1 MGCFDRA
8 EVCELVGTHILTQ
21 LDTVFKNENVGL
33 YRDDGLGI
41 FRNLSGPAIE
51 RKRKAIVCV
60 FKKCGLSITTKANL
74 KALNFLDIQLD
85 LINSSYRPYRT
96 PNDNPMYIDIN
107 PNRPPNI
114 KKQIPKSISKRI
126 CELSSKEEIFNNN
139 IRTYNDAL
147 KRCEFQEKLVF
158 VPEVPSD
165 PPVNQRRKRKHKI
178 IWFNPPYSKNV
189 RTNIAK
195 VFSNLLHKNFPSI
208 HLFQKFLTINYF
220 NYKL

>member
-1 MGCFDRA
+1 MY
-8 EVCELVGTHILTQ
+8 L
-21 LDTVFKNENVGL
+21 KNE
-33 YRDDGLGI
+33 
-41 FRNLSGPAIE
+41 
-51 RKRKAIVCV
+51 
-60 FKKCGLSITTKANL
+60 GLSITTKANL

-96 PNDNPMYIDIN
+96 PNDNLMYIDIN
-107 PNRPPNI
+107 PKRPPNI

-126 CELSSKEEIFNNN
+126 CELSSKKEILNNN

-189 RTNIAK
+189 RTNIGK

>member
-1 MGCFDRA
+1 M
-8 EVCELVGTHILTQ
+8 LVFTETMDLEFLEIFQDQQSKEREKQ
-21 LDTVFKNENVGL
+21 LSVYLKNE
-33 YRDDGLGI
+33 
-41 FRNLSGPAIE
+41 
-51 RKRKAIVCV
+51 
-60 FKKCGLSITTKANL
+60 GLSITTKANL

-126 CELSSKEEIFNNN
+126 CELSSKKEIFNNN

-147 KRCEFQEKLVF
+147 KRCEFQEKLDF

-165 PPVNQRRKRKHKI
+165 PHVNQRRKRKHKI

-189 RTNIAK
+189 RTNIGK
-195 VFSNLLHKNFPSI
+195 VLSNLLHKSFPSI
-208 HLFQKFLTINYF
+208 HLFEKFLTINYF
-220 NYKL
+220 NYML

>member
-1 MGCFDRA
+1 MKI
-8 EVCELVGTHILTQ
+8 LVFTETMDLEFLEIFQDQQSKEREKQ
-21 LDTVFKNENVGL
+21 LSVYLKNE
-33 YRDDGLGI
+33 
-41 FRNLSGPAIE
+41 
-51 RKRKAIVCV
+51 
-60 FKKCGLSITTKANL
+60 GLSITTKANL

-96 PNDNPMYIDIN
+96 PNDNLMYFDIN

-126 CELSSKEEIFNNN
+126 CELSSKKEIFNNN

-147 KRCEFQEKLVF
+147 KRCKFQEKLVF

-165 PPVNQRRKRKHKI
+165 LPVNQRRKRKHKI

-189 RTNIAK
+189 RTNIGK